1 MSWWS
6 PRPASRLLSCPTV
19 RSRGYSVSP
28 MRAFSSLT
36 FARGATRSVSMA
48 SFPLP
53 RRCPVLLLVYLNSQT
68 DRSAAMERSSL
79 PRPAPPRAPT
89 AASAASTPSA
99 SLLPTIARLSTRSA
113 RTARPPP
120 PSPPARGRA
129 ATTELSSSRRSVPAR
144 PLPTNAAS
152 PAFAASPRPASPS
165 RMCAPS
171 TT

>member
-19 RSRGYSVSP
+19 RSRGCSVSP

-36 FARGATRSVSMA
+36 FAPGAIRSVSMA
-48 SFPLP
+48 SFPPPL
-53 RRCPVLLLVYLNSQT
+53 RCPVLLLVYHDSQT
-68 DRSAAMERSSL
+68 VRTAAMERSSL

-99 SLLPTIARLSTRSA
+99 SPSPTIARLSTRSA
-113 RTARPPP
+113 KTARPPP
-120 PSPPARGRA
+120 PSLPARGRA

-144 PLPTNAAS
+144 LPPTSAAS

-171 TT
+171 IT